1 MFKFSSYG
9 ITADQIVWNYTTD
22 GNDFIN
28 VTGKDI
34 TVVGTLEGTY
44 DINSTAYGYAF
55 TSKSATYQ
63 ISKKTLTSSNVEMN
77 SRKQPFHL
85 LMVLMSWKNEHYIK
99 CCYG

>member
-1 MFKFSSYG
+1 MDTTYTGKELKLKPANAGVFKFSSYG

-63 ISKKTLTSSNVEMN
+63 ISKK
-77 SRKQPFHL
+77 HL
-85 LMVLMSWKNEHYIK
+85 QAQM
-99 CCYG
+99 